1 MNDPQ
6 RKPPGKPDIPTL
18 RPKALRGDDP
28 DLPAPPRVPGQSAD
42 EDPRTQALDVGDL
55 EELDALLDEA
65 EQDLSDVS
73 SFEQKSEPKE
83 VLQSGR
89 PPEEPPRKLPTIGM
103 FGPYHIVGRL
113 ALGGMAEILLAREES
128 EGAGS
133 RYLVVKRILPEYEKD
148 QAFVEMFL
156 DEARVMMRL
165 RHPNVTH
172 VYKFGK
178 EDGNHFIAM
187 EWVNGASLGKLIRRA
202 RKTGGVPVPVACK
215 IVGNVAEALDHAHA
229 ALGEDD
235 RPLGLVHRDVT
246 PDNIMISYDGAV
258 KLLDFGIAKA
268 EARAHKT
275 QAGVVKGK
283 FAYMAPEQCR
293 AKDLDHRVDIFA
305 LGVCLYESLTGR
317 PLYRRETEFETM
329 EAIVRGP
336 VPKLADRLE
345 NPPPELEAI
354 IAKCLA
360 KKREDRFQSAGELQ
374 EELSR
379 FVAKKAEVVT
389 ARRIKEL
396 MQKLFREEQR
406 RGPMVDTTPFGSSF
420 HFGSD
425 VAAMSFSTGDG
436 DALPDM
442 PVPDMPG
449 LEATA
454 TPAYEGAQLDAAHP
468 GRPLGH
474 GPGAGLV
481 IPDPVSPAGAHP
493 LQRDQRPAPTAPP
506 NQGRPYSAVGT
517 HSHPPQ
523 KKSASTLVS
532 VAIGLGVLA
541 AAGVGLYF
549 ALPHLL
555 PPEETTVEAGPAA
568 ELTGTLI
575 VNSEPE
581 GAEVFVDG
589 ESRGPTPATVV
600 DLPTGS
606 HVVRLELEGYQPS
619 EGTQEIRADQ
629 TRSITQ
635 VMEPVAVDEGPVATG
650 RLTLTST
657 PPATVFHEGEEL
669 GRTPLRNI
677 VLPAGLV
684 ALELETPD
692 GERHRS
698 GVMVRANDHSSTH
711 LDLQPR

>member
-6 RKPPGKPDIPTL
+6 RKPPGKPDIPTV

-28 DLPAPPRVPGQSAD
+28 DLPAPPRVPG
-42 EDPRTQALDVGDL
+42 EEPRTQALDLGDL
-55 EELDALLDEA
+55 EEIDALLDEA
-65 EQDLSDVS
+65 EQGLSEVS
-73 SFEQKSEPKE
+73 RFEQKDEP
-83 VLQSGR
+83 LQSGR
-89 PPEEPPRKLPTIGM
+89 PPEQPPRKLPTIGM

-113 ALGGMAEILLAREES
+113 ALGGMAEILLAREDS

-148 QAFVEMFL
+148 KAFVEMFL

-178 EDGNHFIAM
+178 EEGTHFIAM

-202 RKTGGVPVPVACK
+202 RKTGGVPVAVACK
-215 IVGNVAEALDHAHA
+215 IVANVAEALDHAHA
-229 ALGEDD
+229 AKGEDE

-268 EARAHKT
+268 EARSHKT

-293 AKDLDHRVDIFA
+293 AKDLDHRVDVFA

-336 VPKLADRLE
+336 VPKLADRLK

-354 IAKCLA
+354 IARCLA

-374 EELSR
+374 EALSR
-379 FVAKKAEVVT
+379 FIAKRDEVVT
-389 ARRIKEL
+389 ARRVKEL
-396 MQKLFREEQR
+396 MEKLFREEQR

-425 VAAMSFSTGDG
+425 VAEMSFSTGDG

-442 PVPDMPG
+442 PVPELPG
-449 LEATA
+449 LEVGL
-454 TPAYEGAQLDAAHP
+454 PAVPDNPAP
-468 GRPLGH
+468 GRPLGQGA
-474 GPGAGLV
+474 GPGLV
-481 IPDPVSPAGAHP
+481 IPDLTGPPPASALGKD
-493 LQRDQRPAPTAPP
+493 RRPAPTAPP
-506 NQGRPYSAVGT
+506 SQGRPYSAVGT
-517 HSHPPQ
+517 HSTQPTE
-523 KKSASTLVS
+523 KKGTSVVVGALVG
-532 VAIGLGVLA
+532 VAALA
-541 AAGVGLYF
+541 AVGAGIYF
-549 ALPHLL
+549 ALPHLM
-555 PPEETTVEAGPAA
+555 PAEETVEDTGPAA
-568 ELTGTLI
+568 TLTGTLI

-589 ESRGPTPATVV
+589 ESHGPTPATIAE
-600 DLPTGS
+600 LPTGS
-606 HVVRLELEGYQPS
+606 HQVRLELDGYQPS
-619 EGTQEIRADQ
+619 EGTQELRAGQ

-635 VMEPVAVDEGPVATG
+635 VMEPVAVPEGPVAMG

-657 PPATVFHEGEEL
+657 PPAVVFHDGEEL
-669 GRTPLRNI
+669 GRTPLRN
-677 VLPAGLV
+677 VELPAGLV

-698 GVMVRANDHSSTH
+698 GVMVRADDHSSTH
-711 LDLQPR
+711 LDLQ